1 MLRFGRCSIGRSGL
15 ASEWLWKVLQ
25 AAQTTHIRIKHKLKN
40 GSLYYLWEFLLCKVH
55 VGDIVDLGVKEG
67 DDLLRTHG
75 VDHKPQLGDV
85 VQVSTVG
92 RGLRDR
98 RNYWSLK

>member
-1 MLRFGRCSIGRSGL
+1 MALESTSSCTNNTHTN
-15 ASEWLWKVLQ
+15 
-25 AAQTTHIRIKHKLKN
+25 QTQTEN
-40 GSLYYLWEFLLCKVH
+40 GSLYYLWEFILCKVH
-55 VGDIVDLGVKEG
+55 VGDIVDLRIKEG
-67 DDLLRTHG
+67 DDLLGTHG
-75 VDHKPQLGDV
+75 VDHKPHLGDV